1 MTRRARWTRPV
12 AALFALWF
20 AFVLGDPGLLHACP
34 MHGGHGAAQASAAAS
49 HDMAGMHGG
58 LDASAHDA
66 SRDASHDG
74 SSHHGSMQC
83 TCVGMCCAAPAVAT
97 VPTVVAM
104 HVPATVALAE
114 PALRHALQPASAAP
128 DTRLPFANGPPTA

>member
-1 MTRRARWTRPV
+1 MTRRSRWARPL

-20 AFVLGDPGLLHACP
+20 AFVIGEPGLLHACP
-34 MHGGHGAAQASAAAS
+34 MHGGHGAAHASAAAS
-49 HDMAGMHGG
+49 HDMQGMGG
-58 LDASAHDA
+58 MASHVVSHDA
-66 SRDASHDG
+66 SHQG
-74 SSHHGSMQC
+74 SAARC
-83 TCVGMCCAAPAVAT
+83 TCNGMSCATSAIAT

-114 PALRHALQPASAAP
+114 PVLRVALQPANAAP